1 MGLFD
6 IFRQKKPVKSKG
18 LQRRNYAA
26 AARGRLFADFLG
38 SNRSAD
44 SEIRWSINE
53 LRNRA
58 RDLERNNEYFRRY
71 LQLLHTNVVGSNGFN
86 LQVGAVN
93 PDGSPDS
100 PGSQI
105 IENAWKDFGRYGG
118 VTVDGCM
125 SLVDLSA
132 HVVRAVKRDGEV
144 FMRIVKNRAFRYG
157 IALQVIEPERIDEEM
172 NELYKNGND
181 VRMGVELDEFR
192 RPVAYHVL
200 LNHPGDYDYTTLA
213 KGTKRAR
220 IPASE
225 MMHIFMPERAGQT
238 RGVPSASAAIVSLKM
253 LHGYREAELVAARTA
268 ASKMGFFT
276 SPAGD
281 DFTADAYEG
290 ADGTGAP
297 IYDAEAGTFHQLPAG
312 VDFKPFD
319 PSHPTSAYADFE
331 KSVLRGIAGGL
342 GISYTSLANDLEGTS
357 YSSIRQGA
365 LEERDFYRTL
375 QRFMTDHFLDP
386 LYRLWLDH
394 VIDQGLT
401 PITGLGKYEKFSAN
415 ASFRPRGFQ
424 WVDPLK
430 EINAAVVGLQNG
442 ILSHS
447 DIATN
452 YGRDAEETFA
462 QIQRDKEVAGRY
474 GLNMAY
480 EPFGNKLPVQAE
492 ISEDDDVA
500 QAD

>member
-1 MGLFD
+1 MGILDLF
-6 IFRQKKPVKSKG
+6 KKPVKPTGIQK
-18 LQRRNYAA
+18 RNYAA
-26 AARGRLFADFLG
+26 AGRGRLFADFNG

-44 SEIRWSINE
+44 SEIRWALNE
-53 LRNRA
+53 LRNRS

-71 LQLLHTNVVGSNGFN
+71 LQLLRTNVVGSNGFS
-86 LQVGAVN
+86 LQVRATN
-93 PDGSPDS
+93 PDGTQDGA
-100 PGSQI
+100 GSRI
-105 IENAWKDFGRYGG
+105 IESAWSEFGRIGG
-118 VTVDGCM
+118 PTVDGQM
-125 SLVDLSA
+125 SLIDLEN
-132 HVVRAVKRDGEV
+132 HVITGMARDGEV
-144 FMRIVKNRAFRYG
+144 FLRIVKNRVFRHQ
-157 IALQVIEPERIDEEM
+157 IAIQVIEPDKIDEEM
-172 NELYKNGND
+172 NELYRNGND
-181 VRMGVELDEFR
+181 VRMGVELNEYR
-192 RPVAYHVL
+192 RPVAYHML

-213 KGTKRAR
+213 KGTKRVR

-225 MMHIFMPERAGQT
+225 IMHIYRQERAGQT
-238 RGVPSASAAIVSLKM
+238 RGVPWSTAAIGALKM

-281 DFTADAYEG
+281 DFMADGYEG
-290 ADGTGAP
+290 ENGTGSP

-312 VDFKPFD
+312 VEFTPFD
-319 PSHPTSAYADFE
+319 PTHPTSAFSDFE

-342 GISYTSLANDLEGTS
+342 GVSYTSLANDLEGTS

-375 QRFMTDHFLDP
+375 QTFMIDHFLDP
-386 LYRLWLDH
+386 LYRVWLDH
-394 VIDQGLT
+394 IVDNALT
-401 PITGLGKYEKFSAN
+401 PITGPGKYEKFSRTFK
-415 ASFRPRGFQ
+415 FRPRGFQ

-447 DIATN
+447 DIASN

-462 QIQRDKEVAGRY
+462 QIQRDKQSAEKF
-474 GLNMAY
+474 GLSTAY
-480 EPFGNKLPVQAE
+480 EPFGDKQPVPADIGGE
-492 ISEDDDVA
+492 NDL